1 MQNPTAAQRINSP
14 INSSSRETDG
24 VAGGRGQVL
33 ITGVG
38 LQIPNGLSFE
48 DWERTGRQLAHIVD
62 SSAWWLGDWLVFGKK
77 NYSDRYERAIR
88 AVGLR
93 YQTLRNYAWV
103 ARRFDL
109 QRRRPKLT
117 FQHHAEVA
125 SLPLTD
131 QEWLLDE
138 AERATWTTKQLRNA
152 IQNERNGDTT
162 DAKQS
167 TAVDGHIEV
176 PNNKMKIWQRAAS
189 HSGVELQNWVLETLD
204 RAAEDVLQEEAMT
217 GS

>member
-1 MQNPTAAQRINSP
+1 M
-14 INSSSRETDG
+14 
-24 VAGGRGQVL
+24 
-33 ITGVG
+33 GVG

-109 QRRRPKLT
+109 KRRRPKLS

-131 QEWLLDE
+131 QEWLLDK
-138 AERATWTTKQLRNA
+138 AERAKWTTKQLRNA
-152 IQNERNGDTT
+152 IQNVRNGETEDSKPPT
-162 DAKQS
+162 S
-167 TAVDGHIEV
+167 IDGRIEV
-176 PNNKMKIWQRAAS
+176 PNNRMKIWQRAAN
-189 HSGVELQNWVLETLD
+189 HSGVEFQNWVLETLD
-204 RAAEDVLQEEAMT
+204 RAAEDVLQEDAMT